1 MISITLDTDWKEP
14 KTNSEED
21 ILASERAEQF
31 KMGWFAHP
39 IFKTGDYPPMMKERV
54 LAKSIQQGLPKSRL
68 PEFTAQEKDEIK
80 GMIMLFS
87 FHVTFELFNEF
98 GRFLRVNR
106 DR

>member
-80 GMIMLFS
+80 GKSQFDLS
-87 FHVTFELFNEF
+87 PGLVLLT
-98 GRFLRVNR
+98 LRE
-106 DR
+106 